1 MKKIKQNIFKKVIP
15 IFLVF
20 IAIFTFILPNYAY
33 AGMED
38 LLEGLGG
45 ILLPPIKKLVCGLGD
60 SVMEKLQNT
69 FVAKDTPIA
78 GPQGYNFKY
87 TPGNIFKGEIRALD
101 VNFFDPAEA
110 GTIYEYQFQKNAFPK
125 LDEIPRGEGELYIE
139 GTQYTG
145 GDTFG
150 HYVTT
155 NEWLI
160 NDWLSALGNHYGA
173 GDYDQIVLYDD
184 VRPVDIFFK
193 TVADKTYLHVSW
205 RTDLENEYSIK
216 IKWISGWN
224 DATDDVY
231 YDRFNKYR
239 VNLGIYHNG
248 AKYNHNF
255 DGSDNWNDV
264 VNFLRENCYLPENIK
279 IYCEGQYN
287 ELTVQIKWYVTEE
300 SGSSATMPI
309 TAKFGR
315 IDRNNESLY
324 NQNGG
329 DSEEHNVTWGAQGC
343 FAWFSASDNIWEIKP
358 GSGETV
364 ESSAATLAP
373 IISKWYKALRLIS
386 IVGLMT
392 VLVYISIR
400 MIISSTAKETAKYKK
415 MFLDWLIAMCLI
427 FILHY
432 IMVFLMQMNEY
443 ITDFFSFK
451 QFDLTGGDTLF
462 NNIRAIADN
471 SGNSLEMIAHT
482 IMYVALVV
490 LTITFTIQY
499 IKRLIYMAFLTMI
512 APLICLTYPL
522 DKVKDGQAQAFSMW
536 LKEYIFNLLLQPVH
550 LVLYTVLLDSAVE
563 LVNYNPVYAV
573 IAIGFLTPAEKFMRK
588 MFGFEKASTVS
599 QLGAAASGAVVMN
612 GINKLKGMG
621 HKGGAKGGKD
631 GNVESDKPVRTP
643 TNPASLAPLQNASSS
658 PVANSNAPETNSR
671 SDATVGGIDSTQ
683 TVRREHSTNRREV
696 QENGNDNNTG
706 ISTASVSNNA
716 SGVHGIHAPQQKK
729 RTKIGGFINGV
740 GTRYKL
746 WGKGSLKQWGKRGK
760 KLTGVAGGVLG
771 GLTAGMIGM
780 GAGVATGDASKVF
793 QYGVA
798 GTVAGYA
805 AGKTLGNVSGNI
817 LEEGAN
823 VINAGR
829 EGMDPE
835 AYQNRQAD
843 KKFRQSKDYA
853 ALERKYGSK
862 EMREHSQE
870 FLNAGITDISKMQ
883 KALDAGMSSADALAY
898 IKMAK
903 DCPASILHD
912 RTKLKAFLRDNG
924 IPTDNVDELYKN
936 IKKFS

>member
-110 GTIYEYQFQKNAFPK
+110 GTIYEYQFQENAFPK
-125 LDEIPRGEGELYIE
+125 LDEIPRGEGELFDCSMNDDNPPAPKEEWHI
-139 GTQYTG
+139 
-145 GDTFG
+145 
-150 HYVTT
+150 
-155 NEWLI
+155 NE
-160 NDWLSALGNHYGA
+160 WLSALSTYYGA
-173 GDYDQIVLYDD
+173 PEYDNLLLYDD
-184 VRPVDIFFK
+184 KRPVNVSLVMDGSRTRLCIFWK
-193 TVADKTYLHVSW
+193 TGSHDEYNINIEWYPSTNAWTS
-205 RTDLENEYSIK
+205 DL
-216 IKWISGWN
+216 
-224 DATDDVY
+224 Y
-231 YDRFNKYR
+231 YDHFDKYG
-239 VNLGIYHNG
+239 VNLGIFHNG
-248 AKYNHNF
+248 VKYGHNF
-255 DGSDNWNDV
+255 GGSSGKNWSDV
-264 VNFLRENCYLPENIK
+264 VNFLRENCYLPEDIE
-279 IYCEGQYN
+279 IYCEGKQN
-287 ELTVQIKWYVTEE
+287 ELTVKIKWYVTEKNG
-300 SGSSATMPI
+300 SGATIPV
-309 TAKFGR
+309 TAKFGMINR
-315 IDRNNESLY
+315 KNESLY
-324 NQNGG
+324 EQNGG
-329 DSEEHNVTWGAQGC
+329 DSEEHNVTWGNYSGC

-415 MFLDWLIAMCLI
+415 MFLDWLTAMCLI

-462 NNIRAIADN
+462 NNIRSIADN

-862 EMREHSQE
+862 EMREYSQE